1 MSGSPQ
7 IPLSFRPR
15 RNDSLE
21 DFIVGQNKVA
31 VAALVQFIEQADAEV
46 AKVIYLKGDSGS
58 GKTLL
63 LNALANKAR
72 ELGLTAMYL
81 PLKHLLTKSSSP
93 PDEVSGIDIVCIDDI
108 EVVAD
113 NSEWEVAIFHLLN
126 QIRSSGGRVV
136 LAGRQGPGYSGIV
149 LPDLQSR
156 LAWGEVYGLKVLTD
170 IDKKVVLQ
178 KYALTH
184 GVELAD
190 EVIHYLLRHGRRDL
204 KYLIETTEALQQ
216 AAFASKRAA
225 TVPLLRTIM
234 ERNKQNNKEY
244 EHAK

>member
-1 MSGSPQ
+1 MSGSLQ

-31 VAALVQFIEQADAEV
+31 VAALEQFLEHSSAGV
-46 AKVIYLKGDSGS
+46 AKAIYLKGDSGS

-63 LNALANKAR
+63 LNAFANKAR

-81 PLKHLLTKSSSP
+81 PLKHLLAKSSSP
-93 PDEVSGIDIVCIDDI
+93 PDEIAGIDVVCIDDI
-108 EVVAD
+108 EAVAA

-136 LAGRQGPGYSGIV
+136 LAGRQGPEHSGIV

-156 LAWGEVYGLKVLTD
+156 LAWGEVYGLKILTD
-170 IDKKVVLQ
+170 IDKKTVLQ
-178 KYALTH
+178 KYARTH

-190 EVIHYLLRHGRRDL
+190 EVVHYLLRHGRRDM
-204 KYLIETTEALQQ
+204 KYLIATTEALQQ

-225 TVPLLRTIM
+225 TIPLLRTIM
-234 ERNKQNNKEY
+234 ERNNQNNKEY
-244 EHAK
+244 EYAK